1 MLPIVMSFLDRD
13 WKEKAAALA
22 CRYEFANGY
31 RFSFFAIRSYTKLMV
46 VKEDCFLFFSLKW
59 CSAVSGVT
67 FSFNVNDFSQ
77 FSALEPRLRNALKM
91 FARPDRLQR
100 SDFDT

>member
-13 WKEKAAALA
+13 WKEKAAAA

-46 VKEDCFLFFSLKW
+46 VKEDCFLFFVEVVLRCKW
-59 CSAVSGVT
+59 SNIFV
-67 FSFNVNDFSQ
+67 
-77 FSALEPRLRNALKM
+77 
-91 FARPDRLQR
+91 
-100 SDFDT
+100 